1 MRQFI
6 DLYTYRLKYTKINE
20 KYVEL
25 ILKQFGFLEF
35 YNNVMETINYWFAG
49 GIENEI
55 TKIIT
60 QKVLTSCLFGT
71 SKSKEMLVISRD
83 IKRSGNAK
91 KAKIKAVLFTIF
103 PSVSDVIL
111 RYPILKKA
119 SWILPIVWIIRWIGA
134 IFNPEKIKNNVK
146 RFKKYNE
153 KTIAEYDDQLK
164 KVGL

>member
-1 MRQFI
+1 MQ
-6 DLYTYRLKYTKINE
+6 
-20 KYVEL
+20 
-25 ILKQFGFLEF
+25 
-35 YNNVMETINYWFAG
+35 
-49 GIENEI
+49 
-55 TKIIT
+55 
-60 QKVLTSCLFGT
+60 
-71 SKSKEMLVISRD
+71 
-83 IKRSGNAK
+83 K